1 MINKTVLVTNL
12 VGKVTLAK
20 ILSRSLKV
28 PFKPIYYT
36 KEKPYEETLYNK
48 EIETVNQFLYKHPY
62 VKQYVKCVHPDNE

>member
-12 VGKVTLAK
+12 VGKVTLVQT
-20 ILSRSLKV
+20 LSRSLKV

-48 EIETVNQFLYKHPY
+48 EI
-62 VKQYVKCVHPDNE
+62 